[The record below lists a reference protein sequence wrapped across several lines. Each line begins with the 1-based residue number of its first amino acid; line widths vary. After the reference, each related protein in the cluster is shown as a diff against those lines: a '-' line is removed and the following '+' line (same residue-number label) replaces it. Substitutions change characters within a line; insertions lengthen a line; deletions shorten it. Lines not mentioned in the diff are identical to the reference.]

1 VIFVSHSALIPQ
13 KRRFACPGC
22 VTLSLRVTAVTEL
35 CPARPHALQY
45 LSKGVEDFAMSCVLC
60 GSGNQAEFTAE
71 MVVHFAG
78 LKNVDRS
85 GVWVFPKLL
94 ICLNCG
100 LSKFKV
106 PEEELA
112 LLASGATKSEVP
124 TRSEGVA
131 SPRSPTVPP
140 VKLQTLD

>member
-1 VIFVSHSALIPQ
+1 
-13 KRRFACPGC
+13 
-22 VTLSLRVTAVTEL
+22 
-35 CPARPHALQY
+35 
-45 LSKGVEDFAMSCVLC
+45 MSCAVC
-60 GSGNQAEFTAE
+60 GSGHQAEFKAE

-78 LKNVDRS
+78 LKNVDRP

-112 LLASGATKSEVP
+112 LLASGAPKSEVP

-131 SPRSPTVPP
+131 HPEPPTGPLV
-140 VKLQTLD
+140 